1 MSTMAPRPAPATA
14 TTPSTADPAPTEA
27 ARAAFDPAD
36 WPVAWMARAE
46 RQHARNATALLAPHG
61 LHHREFR
68 LLAFLGRRDGMS
80 VGDLAEAAVLE
91 RPTVSK
97 MVTRL
102 EAEGWIARSRH
113 DADLRRAPLSL
124 TDAGRAK
131 LAAAVPVVEDLFR
144 RYQAGIGLDERQRF
158 LGEVRNFYSRVREVG
173 RTAAGRQAPGLPPD
187 QPATR

>member
-1 MSTMAPRPAPATA
+1 MT
-14 TTPSTADPAPTEA
+14 DPAPTEA
-27 ARAAFDPAD
+27 ACEAFDPGD
-36 WPVAWMARAE
+36 WPIAWMARAE
-46 RQHARNATALLAPHG
+46 RQHARNATELLAPQG

-80 VGDLAEAAVLE
+80 VGDLSEAAVLE

-102 EAEGWIARSRH
+102 EAEGWIVRSRH

-131 LAAAVPVVEDLFR
+131 LAAAVPIVEDLFR
-144 RYQAGIGLDERQRF
+144 RYQAGIDHAERQRF
-158 LGEVRNFYSRVREVG
+158 LGEVMSFYNRVREVG
-173 RTAAGRQAPGLPPD
+173 RDAARREASGLPPD
-187 QPATR
+187 HPPTR